1 MNLAPPALQS
11 EGGTIPPITRLKSG
25 GDGDISAGGPF
36 GERLGVF
43 LAGRGA
49 SAERIERA
57 EERFTPAVGST
68 MVHVVAVPRSDSE
81 FRAVVAGVRA
91 DRPFAGR
98 ARFADRALTER
109 AGAFGLQAGWEQFR
123 AGSLWTIGAAFQR
136 ATSTAAIASDA
147 AGGIVERL
155 LDGPPLDL
163 VAPADSTR
171 THWDVQAG
179 FTAPALRWLGT
190 DHVVRVG
197 ASVGG
202 AGLTSRGGPQPAFAE
217 LVNGLPARVWD
228 VRFRGD
234 ESQRGATSASAFVSD
249 RIALS
254 DQVTLAGA
262 LRMDSDRG
270 SATGAATHV
279 RWFTITP
286 RVTLRWRPADSVVV
300 TGGYAWYGHQ
310 LPLSYLEVGDPSG
323 PAGVMSRWDDR
334 NGDGRYSPSE
344 LTAVAAVGSCCTAA
358 GPGVIDEGFRRPV
371 TGEFRIGFEHSFGP
385 WRWGVTGL
393 DRRERH
399 LAALVNTGVTAA
411 DYVMTTIDDPGID
424 VAGASGVEPLPI
436 FDRRPSSFLR
446 DAYLLTNTDEQP
458 SRYQGLELTLAHDV
472 GRWLVRFGGSAYRSE
487 GVGADRG
494 YHASENDQG
503 LLGEVFTNPNATTN
517 ARGRL
522 FSDRAFVMKVLGGY
536 QSKGPLGAWFVARY
550 QDGQPFARVAIAD
563 GLNQGPEAVQAYPR
577 GGQRFT
583 YTLTLD
589 ARVALQWNVGSRR
602 RIGLSFDVFNLPDM
616 QQEVEEDIA
625 TGPTFRTVTAVQ
637 PPRVVRIGFQ
647 LAF

>member
-1 MNLAPPALQS
+1 MTGSLA
-11 EGGTIPPITRLKSG
+11 
-25 GDGDISAGGPF
+25 
-36 GERLGVF
+36 
-43 LAGRGA
+43 
-49 SAERIERA
+49 
-57 EERFTPAVGST
+57 
-68 MVHVVAVPRSDSE
+68 
-81 FRAVVAGVRA
+81 
-91 DRPFAGR
+91 
-98 ARFADRALTER
+98 
-109 AGAFGLQAGWEQFR
+109 LQAGWEQFR

-136 ATSTAAIASDA
+136 ATSTAEIASDA

-163 VAPADSTR
+163 VAPAGSSR

-202 AGLTSRGGPQPAFAE
+202 AGLNSDGGPQPAFAE

-228 VRFRGD
+228 VTFRGD

-254 DQVTLAGA
+254 DQVTLAGGVA
-262 LRMDSDRG
+262 RG
-270 SATGAATHV
+270 QRPRLGDGRGDGI
-279 RWFTITP
+279 RWFTATP
-286 RVTLRWRPADSVVV
+286 RVTLRWRPADSLVV

-310 LPLSYLEVGDPSG
+310 LPLSYLAVGDPSG

-358 GPGVIDEGFRRPV
+358 GPGVIDESFRRPV
-371 TGEFRIGFEHSFGP
+371 TGEFRIGFEHVDRSLALGRHRARSTRAP
-385 WRWGVTGL
+385 PCRARQHRRDGGGL
-393 DRRERH
+393 RRDVDRRSGDRH
-399 LAALVNTGVTAA
+399 RRSVGRRAAA
-411 DYVMTTIDDPGID
+411 DLRSHARP
-424 VAGASGVEPLPI
+424 ASSATRI
-436 FDRRPSSFLR
+436 C
-446 DAYLLTNTDEQP
+446 LTNTDEQP
-458 SRYQGLELTLAHDV
+458 SRYQGLELTLARDV
-472 GRWLVRFGGSAYRSE
+472 GRWLFRFGGSAYRSE

-503 LLGEVFTNPNATTN
+503 LLGEVFTNPNATTY

-522 FSDRAFVMKVLGGY
+522 FYDRAFVMKVLGGY

-550 QDGQPFARVAIAD
+550 QDGQPFARVVVAD
-563 GLNQGPEAVQAYPR
+563 GLNQGPEIVQAYPR

-589 ARVALQWNVGSRR
+589 ARVALQWSIGSRR
-602 RIGLSFDVFNLPDM
+602 KIGLSFDAFNLPDM
-616 QQEVEEDIA
+616 QQEVEEDVA
-625 TGPTFRTVTAVQ
+625 TGPSLPDRDGRAAAARRADRLPAGVLTSQ
-637 PPRVVRIGFQ
+637 S
-647 LAF
+647 